1 MLTRYVVET
10 EDWDAA
16 AKIALLVPSR
26 DFAAVKLQ
34 LEAMAAAAQ
43 KNAAE
48 ARVAAEK
55 LALLAQDPGQHPF
68 VQRIILM
75 QAKEAQAFAA
85 KAAGNQDEAVAKMK
99 EAVAIEDSIDTLSQP
114 PYPIVPAHELL
125 GTLLMELNRPAQAKE
140 QFLETLKRT
149 PGRPRAIY
157 GIARAAQVSGDRATA
172 EQRYREFLALWK
184 NADPDRPELAIAKDF
199 LTKAPATSQ

>member
-1 MLTRYVVET
+1 
-10 EDWDAA
+10 
-16 AKIALLVPSR
+16 
-26 DFAAVKLQ
+26 
-34 LEAMAAAAQ
+34 
-43 KNAAE
+43 
-48 ARVAAEK
+48 
-55 LALLAQDPGQHPF
+55 
-68 VQRIILM
+68 
-75 QAKEAQAFAA
+75 
-85 KAAGNQDEAVAKMK
+85 
-99 EAVAIEDSIDTLSQP
+99 
-114 PYPIVPAHELL
+114 
-125 GTLLMELNRPAQAKE
+125 MELNRPAQAKE